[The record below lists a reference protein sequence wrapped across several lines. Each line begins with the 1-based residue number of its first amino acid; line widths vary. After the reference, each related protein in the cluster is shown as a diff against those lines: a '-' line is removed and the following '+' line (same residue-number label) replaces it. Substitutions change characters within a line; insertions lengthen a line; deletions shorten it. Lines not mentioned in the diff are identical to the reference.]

1 MTADPDTGYKQALPF
16 QGTGKMESD
25 DFVLRKKGMT
35 VKVFNNNIEG
45 ALTQLKRRMNSEG
58 INRELRR
65 RKHFVPPSILRRQ
78 KLAEAK
84 LRWKKKYA
92 QIMEL
97 DAPKKKKPK
106 RLDKPINRSVISTTT
121 ESNI

>member
-1 MTADPDTGYKQALPF
+1 MDN
-16 QGTGKMESD
+16 D
-25 DFVLRKKGMT
+25 DYSLRKKGMT

-45 ALTQLKRRMNSEG
+45 AIAQLKRRMNSEG
-58 INRELRR
+58 VNKELRE
-65 RKHFVPPSILRRQ
+65 RKHFVPPSIIKRQ

-97 DAPKKKKPK
+97 DLPKKKKSK
-106 RLDKPINRSVISTTT
+106 KAMERANNRSESTD
-121 ESNI
+121 SLD

>member
-1 MTADPDTGYKQALPF
+1 MDN
-16 QGTGKMESD
+16 D

-35 VKVFNNNIEG
+35 VKVFNGNIEG
-45 ALTQLKRRMNSEG
+45 AIAQLKRRMNSEG
-58 INRELRR
+58 VNKELRK
-65 RKHFVPPSILRRQ
+65 RKHFTSPSIVRRQ

-97 DAPKKKKPK
+97 DTP
-106 RLDKPINRSVISTTT
+106 
-121 ESNI
+121 

>member
-1 MTADPDTGYKQALPF
+1 
-16 QGTGKMESD
+16 MESD

-45 ALTQLKRRMNSEG
+45 ALAQLKRRMNSEG
-58 INRELRR
+58 VNKELRR
-65 RKHFVPPSILRRQ
+65 RKHFVPPSIVRRQ

-84 LRWKKKYA
+84 LRWKKKHA

-97 DAPKKKKPK
+97 DVPKKKKPK
-106 RLDKPINRSVISTTT
+106 RFEKPVNRSVISPTAETTT
-121 ESNI
+121 

>member
-1 MTADPDTGYKQALPF
+1 MDG
-16 QGTGKMESD
+16 D

-35 VKVFNNNIEG
+35 IKVFNNNIDS
-45 ALTQLKRRMNSEG
+45 AIITLKRRMNSEG
-58 INRELRR
+58 VNKELRK
-65 RKHFVPPSILRRQ
+65 RKHYTPPSIVRRQ

-97 DAPKKKKPK
+97 DAPKKKKLK
-106 RLDKPINRSVISTTT
+106 KDFKQVNRAVITQDTD
-121 ESNI
+121 